1 MFVPARLSQPA
12 RVLLTAVLSLAS
24 FGSASAQETRGT
36 IFGTVKDTSGGVLAG
51 MSVVVVNED
60 TNVSNETVTNERG
73 GFEIPYLAARFVPRH
88 GAGRRLQEVHVDWP
102 AVDGEQPHRAGRDAS
117 KWELS
122 TMKSR

>member
-12 RVLLTAVLSLAS
+12 RVLLAAVLSLAL

-73 GFEIPYLAARFVPRH
+73 GFEVPYLLPGSYRVTVQAEGFKKFTST
-88 GAGRRLQEVHVDWP
+88 GLRLTVNNRIGLDVTLKSGTVD
-102 AVDGEQPHRAGRDAS
+102 
-117 KWELS
+117 
-122 TMKSR
+122 